1 MARIMRQ
8 NVKHQK
14 NFSRREYKTWKA
26 AEAAA
31 KAWIEKK
38 KKSLPPSLMGA
49 KATKNS
55 RNTSGVVGV
64 RLAKKILRKASGNEY
79 EYWSW
84 VANWPGCPRRGGLA
98 WHIGELQTDEDAFV
112 LAYLSRE
119 METLDREK
127 IRRRFGRIHGSSRHR
142 AILDQKKLE
151 LR

>member
-14 NFSRREYKTWKA
+14 NFSRRDYGTWKA

-31 KAWIEKK
+31 AAWIAKK

-64 RLAKKILRKASGNEY
+64 RLARKLLRKPSGKEY

-84 VANWPGCPRRGGLA
+84 VANWPGCPRRGGIP
-98 WHIGELQTDEDAFV
+98 WHIGNMQTDEEAFV

-119 METLDREK
+119 MESVDREK
-127 IRRRFGRIHGSSRHR
+127 VRRRFGRIYKHPKHR
-142 AILDQKKLE
+142 EILKQKQIE
-151 LR
+151 LQ